1 MRFVFFTDI
10 HLLENK
16 DSIIGFEKCL
26 DRMLAFDPQL
36 LINGGDLGVTTEA
49 VNTYYEMIKEL
60 PVPVYQVNGN
70 HEICNGS
77 LIPEEAGQFS
87 HSFDDHDTH
96 FVIFDTVR
104 YFEPTDEHPHNWYF
118 VADQQNLEWL
128 ATDLAGIPKQM
139 PVILASH
146 CALSTSAPFR
156 FGQKI
161 GMEFPVNEVTDA
173 DKVLNLLKPFENVA
187 TLHGHDH
194 ENCRHHVEG
203 IHILTTAAVAGG
215 WWRNGLKSPNVSGE
229 PQGFRVIDINSGQI
243 ESQYVTLQEGQSQLA
258 SWYTQEETDRH
269 FINVFDASPETQ
281 VHIEDIG
288 KLQPLNPFSDSTKR
302 LSPHLYELSAN
313 DIEQIASSETLS
325 LTIIFENGQTNQLE
339 IGCPSFKQNNE

>member
-49 VNTYYEMIKEL
+49 VNTYYGMIKEL

-87 HSFDDHDTH
+87 YSFDDHGIH

-128 ATDLAGIPKQM
+128 AADLAGIPKQM

-161 GMEFPVNEVTDA
+161 GMEFPVNEVKNA
-173 DKVLNLLKPFENVA
+173 KKVLDLLKSFENVA

-194 ENCRHHVEG
+194 ENCRHSIDG
-203 IHILTTAAVAGG
+203 IQVLTTAAVAGG
-215 WWRNGLKSPNVSGE
+215 WWRNGLESPNVSGE
-229 PQGFRVIDINSGQI
+229 PQGFRVIDIDSGQI
-243 ESQYVTLQEGQSQLA
+243 RSRYVALQESQPQLA
-258 SWYTQEETDRH
+258 SWYAQAEAGRY
-269 FINVFDASPETQ
+269 FINVFDASPGTQ
-281 VHIEDIG
+281 VYIDDIG
-288 KLQPLNPFSDSTKR
+288 KLQPLNPFSDSAKR
-302 LSPHLYELSAN
+302 LSPHFYELSSKN
-313 DIEQIASSETLS
+313 IEQVASKEVLS
-325 LTIIFENGQTNQLE
+325 LTIVFEDGQTNRFE
-339 IGCPSFKQNNE
+339 IDCPSFG

>member
-49 VNTYYEMIKEL
+49 VNTYYGMIKEL

-87 HSFDDHDTH
+87 YSFDDHGIH

-128 ATDLAGIPKQM
+128 AADLAGTPKQM

-161 GMEFPVNEVTDA
+161 G
-173 DKVLNLLKPFENVA
+173 KVQ
-187 TLHGHDH
+187 
-194 ENCRHHVEG
+194 
-203 IHILTTAAVAGG
+203 
-215 WWRNGLKSPNVSGE
+215 KS
-229 PQGFRVIDINSGQI
+229 IM
-243 ESQYVTLQEGQSQLA
+243 
-258 SWYTQEETDRH
+258 H
-269 FINVFDASPETQ
+269 
-281 VHIEDIG
+281 
-288 KLQPLNPFSDSTKR
+288 
-302 LSPHLYELSAN
+302 N
-313 DIEQIASSETLS
+313 DW
-325 LTIIFENGQTNQLE
+325 
-339 IGCPSFKQNNE
+339 PR

>member
-1 MRFVFFTDI
+1 
-10 HLLENK
+10 
-16 DSIIGFEKCL
+16 
-26 DRMLAFDPQL
+26 
-36 LINGGDLGVTTEA
+36 
-49 VNTYYEMIKEL
+49 
-60 PVPVYQVNGN
+60 
-70 HEICNGS
+70 
-77 LIPEEAGQFS
+77 
-87 HSFDDHDTH
+87 
-96 FVIFDTVR
+96 
-104 YFEPTDEHPHNWYF
+104 
-118 VADQQNLEWL
+118 
-128 ATDLAGIPKQM
+128 M
-139 PVILASH
+139 PVLGP
-146 CALSTSAPFR
+146 LR
-156 FGQKI
+156 
-161 GMEFPVNEVTDA
+161 
-173 DKVLNLLKPFENVA
+173 
-187 TLHGHDH
+187 HGHPGDRQGRGRAGRHAAAGGCGAPGVLGAAVRHPGLGRPFQCDH
-194 ENCRHHVEG
+194 HACLARRLVQRG
-203 IHILTTAAVAGG
+203 RGRARTAAVAGG